1 MRGRGAALL
10 SFLALIGGSASS
22 ATAQALDIGGIE
34 LRLGQP
40 PEDAL
45 RSLASYQVQFV
56 ESRWFVSQKI
66 GARYELIGNFSATGD
81 AITFIGKSF
90 PIKSDGDVSEVNTV
104 ASKEL
109 RRRGGN
115 ACSTREAEYTDNLIN
130 GFETQC
136 GAYKLTYTMPWKL
149 AQGSAT
155 ANVQLFVRSQ

>member
-66 GARYELIGNFSATGD
+66 GARYELLTR
-81 AITFIGKSF
+81 
-90 PIKSDGDVSEVNTV
+90 SEVT
-104 ASKEL
+104 
-109 RRRGGN
+109 GH
-115 ACSTREAEYTDNLIN
+115 
-130 GFETQC
+130 
-136 GAYKLTYTMPWKL
+136 
-149 AQGSAT
+149 
-155 ANVQLFVRSQ
+155 

>member
-90 PIKSDGDVSEVNTV
+90 PTKSDGTCPMCIRSPRRNFVV
-104 ASKEL
+104 AAATRARRVRQSTPTISSTDSKL
-109 RRRGGN
+109 
-115 ACSTREAEYTDNLIN
+115 
-130 GFETQC
+130 
-136 GAYKLTYTMPWKL
+136 
-149 AQGSAT
+149 SAAHT
-155 ANVQLFVRSQ
+155 S